1 MLSDRGFVPAASVPA
16 SSSAGSSAAAMA
28 AAIGS
33 RVAPVRAV
41 ASGSSVDISVTSPG
55 SVSSVCARRSPFSD
69 RAPTAAPMGGSGASG
84 SMRGVL
90 GAGTLMRVIE
100 EAGWTALKGPS
111 ESRISSRGPLMPTA
125 VCSSVTKASSRAP
138 GAASAC
144 SCSFA
149 PSDVSELLRAAMSM
163 GWVDS
168 SSLATGQ
175 AYQRAH
181 KTPLVPLV

>member
-1 MLSDRGFVPAASVPA
+1 MNRASQQPATLEPVAVPRASTRGGLPLSQTFVIAWRAILGNPLRSILTALGVIIGVGAVIALTSL
-16 SSSAGSSAAAMA
+16 GSGA
-28 AAIGS
+28 
-33 RVAPVRAV
+33 
-41 ASGSSVDISVTSPG
+41 T
-55 SVSSVCARRSPFSD
+55 
-69 RAPTAAPMGGSGASG
+69 SGASG
-84 SMRGVL
+84 SMRCVL

-138 GAASAC
+138 GAASAA